1 VTPLDVVRA
10 YVGRG
15 WRVVP
20 IPHRQ
25 KAATLRGW
33 QTLRLTE
40 ADLAQHFN
48 GGPMNSGVLLG
59 EPSGG
64 LVDIDIDLPE
74 ALALADLILP
84 ATACVFGRAG
94 KPRSHREYTC
104 AIETEQF
111 PDADGAMIVEIRSTG
126 VLTVFPGSTHPSGEA
141 VEWTEDGTPA
151 RVEPAA
157 LRQAVAQLAGAATLA
172 RHWPATGVRH
182 AAALAAAGF
191 LLRARVPDERVVAI
205 VTAAARVAGDPEWRD
220 RKRAAL
226 DTVAALRAGDPATG
240 GPRLA
245 ELLAGNGGKV
255 VALLGK
261 WLGAE
266 APEKTWPAPQPVPNE
281 APPVPAFDAARLLPA
296 PILPWIS
303 DIAARSQAPIE
314 YVAIGALT
322 SMAGVVGRQL
332 AIRPKRYD
340 DWTVVPNLWG
350 LGVGRAGIMKSPA
363 MGETQRPLERM
374 AAQARE
380 AHQVAMRDYEFQL
393 EEAKALKDIAKAKLR
408 AALKDGAPTDEI
420 KRAFE
425 QPLPEP
431 PTERRYVVNDATV
444 EKLGEILNENPHGVL
459 IFRDELA
466 GFLRTMDREGH
477 ENDRAF
483 YCEAWNG
490 NGAYTYDRIGRGTVH
505 IEAACV
511 SILGGIQP
519 GPLHAYMREIF
530 GDGRSDD
537 GLIQRF
543 QLIVFPDVSSEW
555 HNVDQWPNTTAKAR
569 AFEIFQKL
577 AELDGTQLGA
587 EQDGSGMPFL
597 RFTPEAQDVFDAW
610 RAALEHRLRADTDE
624 HPAVVSHLAKFR
636 SLMPSLALVLHLV
649 ECVDRGAGGAVS
661 VEVTRRA
668 VAWCTCL
675 EAHAR
680 RVYHSVTNGPAVAL
694 VALSKKIKAG
704 KLPNP
709 FRARLILRS
718 GWAGLIDAN
727 DVFAAIEVLC
737 ELHWLRRVEIGAGGR
752 GGRPTV
758 EYQVNPRVLA
768 VSSVSAPRDIVLN
781 PVPHARH
788 ADEKVSSSS
797 SSETLRPI
805 HTRAPTDKTD
815 VTTEAEWLE

>member
-1 VTPLDVVRA
+1 MTTPLDVARA
-10 YVGRG
+10 YLARG
-15 WRVVP
+15 WRSVP
-20 IPHRQ
+20 VPYRT
-25 KAATLRGW
+25 KTPVLPEW
-33 QTLRLTE
+33 QNLRLGLN
-40 ADLAQHFN
+40 DLPNHFN
-48 GGPMNSGVLLG
+48 GEPANISVLLG

-64 LVDIDIDLPE
+64 LVDIDLDEPE

-84 ATACVFGRAG
+84 ATACVFGRASA
-94 KPRSHREYTC
+94 PRSHREYTC
-104 AIETEQF
+104 AIETEKF
-111 PDADGAMIVEIRSTG
+111 IDSDGAMLVEIRSTG
-126 VLTVFPGSTHPSGEA
+126 VTVFPGSTHPSGEA
-141 VEWTEDGTPA
+141 VEFTEDGLPA

-172 RHWPATGVRH
+172 RHWPASGGRH
-182 AAALAAAGF
+182 EAALAAAGF

-205 VTAAARVAGDPEWRD
+205 VSGAARVAGDPEWRD
-220 RKRAAL
+220 RTRAAL
-226 DTVAALRAGDPATG
+226 DTVAALHAGEPVTG
-240 GPRLA
+240 GPRLT
-245 ELLAGNGGKV
+245 EVLAGDGAKV
-255 VALLGK
+255 VAQLRK

-266 APEKTWPAPQPVPNE
+266 ASDETWPAPEPVPDE

-303 DIAARSQAPIE
+303 DIAERSQAPIE

-332 AIRPKRYD
+332 AIRPKRHD

-350 LGVGRAGIMKSPA
+350 LGIGRAGIMKSPA
-363 MGETQRPLERM
+363 MGETQRPLQRLTSK
-374 AAQARE
+374 ARE
-380 AHQVAMRDYEFQL
+380 AHQIAMRDYEFQL
-393 EEAKALKDIAKAKLR
+393 EEAQARKDVAKATLR

-425 QPLPEP
+425 APLPEP
-431 PTERRYVVNDATV
+431 PSERRYVVNDATV
-444 EKLGEILNENPHGVL
+444 EKLGEILNDNPNGVL

-490 NGAYTYDRIGRGTVH
+490 QGEYTYDRIGRGTVH

-543 QLIVFPDVSSEW
+543 QLMVFPDVSSEW
-555 HNVDQWPNTTAKAR
+555 QNVDRWPNTAAKAR
-569 AFEIFQKL
+569 AFEIFQRL
-577 AELDGTQLGA
+577 ADLDPTQLKA
-587 EQDGSGMPFL
+587 AQDESGLPFL

-610 RAALEHRLRADTDE
+610 RAALEHRLRAETDE
-624 HPAVVSHLAKFR
+624 HPAVLSHLAKFR
-636 SLMPSLALVLHLV
+636 SLMPSLALLLHLV

-661 VEVTRRA
+661 GEVTRRA

-704 KLPNP
+704 KLSSP
-709 FRARLILRS
+709 FRARAILRN
-718 GWAGLIDAN
+718 GWAGLTDAN
-727 DVFAAIEVLC
+727 DVFAALEVLC
-737 ELHWLRRVEIGAGGR
+737 ELHWLRRVEIGAGVR

-758 EYQVNPRVLA
+758 EYQVNPVVLA
-768 VSSVSAPRDIVLN
+768 VSSVSAPRNIVRN

-788 ADEKVSSSS
+788 VDEKGSSSS
-797 SSETLRPI
+797 SSEILRPI
-805 HTRAPTDKTD
+805 YTRARTDKTD